1 MDPCCVASVQFRLE
15 ESTMATAK
23 KMAKKTA
30 RGRTQD
36 RARVVASQDD
46 EVRYVAKKTERSAP
60 AVKRQ

>member
-1 MDPCCVASVQFRLE
+1 
-15 ESTMATAK
+15 MATAK